1 MLVVVVGL
9 GVWRAKANAVR
20 PVKYFTDAVSRGDL
34 AATVTATGSLR
45 GKDTVSIG
53 AETSGRVKAVHVDF
67 NDQVKVGQ
75 VLVELDPAQ
84 LTAALD
90 QSRAQLLAARADVKN
105 REATAIEARLAAER
119 TSALVTDGLAS
130 KQSLEAAQAA
140 ADRASAAV
148 DSARAQVIV
157 SQAAVE
163 SNTTALSKTQ
173 IRSPIDGVVLS
184 RDVEVGQTLAV
195 AMTTPV
201 LFKVARDLREMEVTI
216 SIDEADVGHTRSGQ
230 QARFNVDAWPGRTF
244 PGELASIHNVA
255 VTRDNVVTYEALL
268 RVRNDDSVL
277 RPGMT
282 ATVTIETDA
291 RKQVLLVPNAALRF
305 RPPEKKKMA
314 AMGPPDQGGPVV
326 SDVRPR
332 VYVLRNGEPAEQLV
346 EVGLTDGVH
355 TEVRGEGLVERDL
368 VIVDAQQE
376 GVP

>member
-1 MLVVVVGL
+1 
-9 GVWRAKANAVR
+9 
-20 PVKYFTDAVSRGDL
+20 
-34 AATVTATGSLR
+34 
-45 GKDTVSIG
+45 
-53 AETSGRVKAVHVDF
+53 VKAVHVDF
-67 NDQVKVGQ
+67 NAQVKAGQ

-119 TSALVTDGLAS
+119 TQALVTDGLAS
-130 KQSLEAAQAA
+130 KQALEGAQAA
-140 ADRASAAV
+140 AGRASASV

-157 SQAAVE
+157 SQASVD
-163 SNTTALSKTQ
+163 SNATALSKTQ

-216 SIDEADVGHTRSGQ
+216 SIDEADVGHTQSGQ

-268 RVRNDDSVL
+268 RVRNDESLL

-305 RPPEKKKMA
+305 RPPEKKKLA
-314 AMGPPDQGGPVV
+314 AMGPPEQTGPVV

-332 VYVLRNGEPAEQLV
+332 VYVLRNAEPVEQLV

-355 TEVRGEGLVERDL
+355 TEVRGEGLAERDL